1 MLVSAKIYPGKLEKI
16 MNLQD
21 KQFSH
26 GKKQISKKV
35 FFFKIKK
42 KELTISKYGT
52 NLECH
57 YGAGIKFYKY

>member
-35 FFFKIKK
+35 FFFFLRLKK
-42 KELTISKYGT
+42 GVNYI
-52 NLECH
+52 
-57 YGAGIKFYKY
+57 